1 MNRGSLW
8 SSGISPVTTP
18 PDTISRAV
26 DTWNMIQEKPTTI
39 VVQRKTPNT
48 DVTVSLPAQTV
59 RLEIIQ
65 NIRESNEL
73 RDQWVAIPRIYV
85 EMVCMKDHPTIPNTD
100 IQRADLFFHNGRMYE
115 VTEVIDSVPGRLLVN
130 ANVET

>member
-26 DTWNMIQEKPTTI
+26 DTWNMIQEKPSTI
-39 VVQRKTPNT
+39 VLQRKTPNT

-73 RDQWVAIPRIYV
+73 RDQWVAVPRIYV

-100 IQRADLFFHNGRMYE
+100 IQRADLFFYRGRMYE
-115 VTEVIDSVPGRLLVN
+115 VTEVIDSIPGRLLAN